1 MHSSTSK
8 RHLVYHPDL
17 PHQKESP
24 AICDGIHPVKYLSRS
39 KQLENFP
46 PSSLQELDHFLSNF
60 F

>member
-46 PSSLQELDHFLSNF
+46 PSSLQE
-60 F
+60 